1 MCSPPQLSICGELFT
16 QRTLYPCY
24 PGYCPAWAAF
34 RAWLL
39 LPSPGEREKE
49 PPLLLFRSHSIFPLA
64 NGAQTGE
71 EKREKVGFFGV
82 GVDGGRE
89 KEELW
94 ANKNTPGAGKGEGEK
109 VWKAVEAT
117 DPKQIHWYVTTHVV
131 WRDPVCPLLIHV
143 QGRRGHNKPNNL
155 VCWSG
160 QVSTSPASAE
170 EVLLRDATP
179 PPPTN
184 ARKQDG
190 GSSSSSLSLPCWTA
204 RVRCAR
210 TTEDATERGRR
221 PPEAVGG
228 RWMGRQQQQPLSFF
242 SLPST
247 APLPLSGNRIERCLG
262 CGGAVVRIHSSAY
275 GRWAGGKGS
284 DGGKIGVERRRK

>member
-1 MCSPPQLSICGELFT
+1 MF
-16 QRTLYPCY
+16 
-24 PGYCPAWAAF
+24 
-34 RAWLL
+34 
-39 LPSPGEREKE
+39 PSPALNLRRVIYTAHSLSLLSRILSCTGSILGMASSSKPWRERKKA
-49 PPLLLFRSHSIFPLA
+49 PSSSVLTLFFLL
-64 NGAQTGE
+64 QTGLRQV
-71 EKREKVGFFGV
+71 KRKERKLGFLALASTG
-82 GVDGGRE
+82 GGRRKNYGRIKTPRGAGRGRE
-89 KEELW
+89 K
-94 ANKNTPGAGKGEGEK
+94 K

-131 WRDPVCPLLIHV
+131 WRDPVCPLIHV

-190 GSSSSSLSLPCWTA
+190 GSSSSSSTLSLPCWTA

-262 CGGAVVRIHSSAY
+262 CGGAVVRTY
-275 GRWAGGKGS
+275 TQQCVWKMGRGEGLGWWENRG
-284 DGGKIGVERRRK
+284 

>member
-94 ANKNTPGAGKGEGEK
+94 ANKNTPGSRKGEGEK
-109 VWKAVEAT
+109 SVES
-117 DPKQIHWYVTTHVV
+117 
-131 WRDPVCPLLIHV
+131 
-143 QGRRGHNKPNNL
+143 RRGHRSKTDTL
-155 VCWSG
+155 VCNHTRSVERSC
-160 QVSTSPASAE
+160 VSTNS
-170 EVLLRDATP
+170 
-179 PPPTN
+179 
-184 ARKQDG
+184 
-190 GSSSSSLSLPCWTA
+190 
-204 RVRCAR
+204 R
-210 TTEDATERGRR
+210 TR
-221 PPEAVGG
+221 
-228 RWMGRQQQQPLSFF
+228 
-242 SLPST
+242 
-247 APLPLSGNRIERCLG
+247 
-262 CGGAVVRIHSSAY
+262 
-275 GRWAGGKGS
+275 
-284 DGGKIGVERRRK
+284 